1 MTVIIRR
8 HGRTAL
14 LVTCALLALALLF
27 IVPPAGAQTTV
38 DYDADDNRLIEID
51 TPAKLNAI
59 RHDPD
64 GDGLRGSVSASVW
77 NANYDTSGAFPNP
90 DSSQCPTSC
99 QGYELTADLD
109 LSGYSN
115 WTPIPDFNS
124 TLNGNGHTVSGLRVD
139 TSSAR
144 GGLFNELEASAVIR
158 QVGIIEPSI
167 RITGLSAPGGGLAGR
182 TQRGSVIEASYVQG
196 GRIIL
201 GNGLTD
207 IGGLVG
213 FHQGTIRASYATASL
228 HITSPCNNCNSTD
241 SGGLVGHNNG
251 GDIIASY
258 ATGRNQVDSGTNHN
272 IGGLVGQS
280 ETPGSNIPVITDSYC
295 DTEATGLSNCV
306 GSVSGVS
313 VSAAGYRTAQLKRP
327 VDYATIYADWNVDL
341 DGDPDT
347 NDDPWE
353 FGSPRTY
360 PLLKADRNGDGTA
373 TCEEFGSQPC
383 YAPPGPPPYN
393 WRADHPESYQNARTG
408 IAASCEVRT
417 TGAGDEAVTTSTLTF
432 DLAEY
437 TRPVTLALSLWDKTH
452 FRSLQSLGIS
462 MPALQR
468 QGQTATAEVVTDP
481 ARTRFRLD
489 GPYGLNLVLGYADCH
504 TDDPE
509 E

>member
-1 MTVIIRR
+1 MASMYN
-8 HGRTAL
+8 GGTAL
-14 LVTCALLALALLF
+14 LVTFALLALALLLALQP
-27 IVPPAGAQTTV
+27 VAAQTTV
-38 DYDADDNRLIEID
+38 DYDDDDDGFID
-51 TPAKLNAI
+51 IRTPAQLDAI
-59 RHDPD
+59 RHDAD
-64 GDGLRGSVSASVW
+64 GNGDATVTAYV
-77 NANYDTSGAFPNP
+77 TAFP
-90 DSSQCPTSC
+90 DRDASSGGRMGCPGGACT
-99 QGYELTADLD
+99 GYELRADLD

-115 WTPIPDFNS
+115 WTGITDFNS
-124 TLNGNGHTVSGLRVD
+124 TLNGNGHTISGLTVN
-139 TSSAR
+139 TSTTR
-144 GGLFNELEASAVIR
+144 GGLFNDLEANSVIR
-158 QVGIIEPSI
+158 QVGIIAPNI
-167 RITGLSAPGGGLAGR
+167 RVTGLGAPGGGLAGR
-182 TQRGSVIEASYVQG
+182 TQRHSVIEASYVLG
-196 GRIIL
+196 GTITL

-213 FHQGTIRASYATASL
+213 HHQGTIRASYATASL

-258 ATGRNQVDSGTNHN
+258 ATGRNYITTGSGQN

-280 ETPGSNIPVITDSYC
+280 ETPGSNTPVITDSYC
-295 DTEATGLSNCV
+295 DTQATGLSNCV
-306 GSVSGVS
+306 GATSGVS

-327 VDYATIYADWNVDL
+327 VAYAGPYANWNLDL
-341 DGDPDT
+341 DSDPMTD
-347 NDDPWE
+347 DDPWD

-383 YAPPGPPPYN
+383 YAPPGPPAYN
-393 WRADHPESYQNARTG
+393 WRTDHPESYQSARTG
-408 IAASCEVRT
+408 ITAACAVRT
-417 TGAGDEAVTTSTLTF
+417 TGAGDDAVTTSTLTF

-452 FRSLQSLGIS
+452 FRSLPSLGIA

-468 QGQTATAEVVTDP
+468 EGQTATVEVVTDP

-504 TDDPE
+504 TDDS
-509 E
+509 